1 MALLG
6 RDTSVTGPFP
16 KGVLLLE
23 TLKGQ
28 EELGRTYKF
37 ELGLLSK
44 EPDLDPT
51 DVLGKPLA
59 VCIRLNTGK
68 ERFFHGI
75 VTRFH
80 KGGATQ
86 LHTRYMAEIR
96 PMPSLFDFTSDCRI
110 FNDPAQDA
118 LSIVKAVLA
127 KRGLTDV
134 ESGSIQDHTYYAR
147 EFCVQYRESD
157 LNFVQRLLEEEGI
170 YFFFKHEESK
180 HTVVFADS
188 ITAHETVDGYESILY
203 TAKERR
209 VAGSEEHFWGLK
221 VQRGLSPR
229 RPPGLRGSAPPPPR
243 PRQPRFGQATAEDLL
258 TGHEFEHYDYPGG
271 LSKPE
276 EAQQE
281 ATART
286 RVARVVHIGIDVEG
300 RSEKHRV
307 V

>member
-28 EELGRTYKF
+28 EELGRPYKF

-44 EPDLDPT
+44 EPDLDPA

-59 VCIRLNTGK
+59 VCIQLNTGK

-86 LHTRYMAEIR
+86 LHTRYAAEIR
-96 PMPSLFDFTSDCRI
+96 PMLSLFDFTSDCRI

-134 ESGSIQDHTYYAR
+134 ESGAIQGPHLSHA
-147 EFCVQYRESD
+147 
-157 LNFVQRLLEEEGI
+157 N
-170 YFFFKHEESK
+170 
-180 HTVVFADS
+180 
-188 ITAHETVDGYESILY
+188 TAS
-203 TAKERR
+203 
-209 VAGSEEHFWGLK
+209 S
-221 VQRGLSPR
+221 
-229 RPPGLRGSAPPPPR
+229 
-243 PRQPRFGQATAEDLL
+243 
-258 TGHEFEHYDYPGG
+258 
-271 LSKPE
+271 
-276 EAQQE
+276 
-281 ATART
+281 TAR
-286 RVARVVHIGIDVEG
+286 AI
-300 RSEKHRV
+300 
-307 V
+307 